1 MVWFFAGLI
10 VFGLLTGGL
19 TGMSKS
25 PVVSAVLP
33 LLFTFAGGS
42 VVTLSMAEGRTPDDL
57 ELLGQ
62 QLVAFGGS
70 TALGV
75 FLGILLRKADRG
87 LPFSGKSPG

>member
-42 VVTLSMAEGRTPDDL
+42 VVTLSMTMSR
-57 ELLGQ
+57 GQ
-62 QLVAFGGS
+62 
-70 TALGV
+70 
-75 FLGILLRKADRG
+75 
-87 LPFSGKSPG
+87 